1 MQRKYTAIVRKSKFE
16 YVTVF
21 LEKIGKYQ
29 REVKK

>member
-1 MQRKYTAIVRKSKFE
+1 MQRKYTEIVSKSKLE
-16 YVTVF
+16 DVGVC